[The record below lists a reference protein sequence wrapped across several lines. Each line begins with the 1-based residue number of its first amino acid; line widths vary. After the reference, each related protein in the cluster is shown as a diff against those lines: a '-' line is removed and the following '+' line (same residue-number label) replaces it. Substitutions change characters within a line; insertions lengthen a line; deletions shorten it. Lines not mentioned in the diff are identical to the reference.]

1 MIVGTLFSYFELA
14 TKNKTEKRVQRENK
28 LVRIASKK
36 EVRCQRKCVA
46 KESCLIKREV
56 DKG

>member
-1 MIVGTLFSYFELA
+1 MIIGTLFSYFELA

-36 EVRCQRKCVA
+36 EVRCQRKCVPG
-46 KESCLIKREV
+46 
-56 DKG
+56 KGVMFDQKGG